1 MYERLDR
8 MHTRCYYTRPMRI
21 LAIDYGSKR
30 VGLAISEHALL
41 AQGFKTLSNNHHLID
56 ELVHII
62 NEREISK
69 VIIGNPKNMDGSI
82 SMQSKEVARFS
93 KFLAKRI
100 VPCEVLLVDELLS
113 SVEADAI
120 MNLVKTKKKKRK
132 EIQDQIAAEIILRRY
147 LNTQ

>member
-1 MYERLDR
+1 
-8 MHTRCYYTRPMRI
+8 MRI